1 MSAALGSNSIRFQR
15 RVEYN
20 QTTMSDSI
28 AIPEFQQIR
37 DALKIPI
44 GFDPNVLTE
53 AETVAQR
60 PVSGLPD
67 RQDIPF
73 ITIDPP
79 TSRDLDQAFF
89 AARQGDGYAVKY
101 AIADVGFFVARGS
114 ALEQEAWRRG
124 LTMYSPDLK
133 TPLYPPQLSEG
144 AASLLPAV
152 ARPAIVFSFVL
163 NARAEVDSCTLE
175 RAVIRSRAKLA
186 YPDVSAH
193 LDGER
198 STPNSGALAGHEWSE
213 ALTLLEEIGR
223 RREQLEAERGGVSLR
238 IPAQQVERWS
248 TALHGYR
255 LAFEEASAVEGWN
268 AQISLMTGMAAA
280 QLMLERGIGLLRA
293 LEPPRPERVQM
304 LRLTARA
311 LQIPWPPALRY
322 DEFVRRLDPKQPL
335 HAVLL
340 HQAAR
345 VTGGARYVAFAGEV
359 NAWHS
364 AIAAPYAHVTA
375 PLRRLADRY
384 VLDLLVELTNG
395 NHPDEAIVATLHQLP
410 PVMSEAD
417 RLSRQLES
425 AIVDF
430 AEVRLLQ
437 ERVGEVFAAMVI
449 GLRQEGVIV
458 QITEPP
464 IRTLIPAAVWKAQS
478 AEAKLADDGAT
489 LVIADVPITLGQT
502 LSLRLEAAN
511 PKARSLSFSLA

>member
-1 MSAALGSNSIRFQR
+1 
-15 RVEYN
+15 
-20 QTTMSDSI
+20 MSDSL

-37 DALKIPI
+37 DALDIPRA
-44 GFDPNVLTE
+44 FDAAVLRE
-53 AETVAQR
+53 AEAAVQHDLSA
-60 PVSGLPD
+60 LPN
-67 RQDIPF
+67 RQEIPF
-73 ITIDPP
+73 VTIDPP

-89 AARQGDGYAVKY
+89 AARQGVGYEVKY

-144 AASLLPAV
+144 AASLLPDV
-152 ARPAIVFSFVL
+152 ARPAIVFSFAL
-163 NARAEVDSCTLE
+163 DARAEVESCTLE

-186 YPDVSAH
+186 YPEVSSH
-193 LDGER
+193 LDCER
-198 STPNSGALAGHEWSE
+198 HTLNSGALAGHEWSG

-223 RREQLEAERGGVSLR
+223 RREELEAERGGVSLR

-255 LAFEEASAVEGWN
+255 LAFEEASTVEGWN

-280 QLMLERGIGLLRA
+280 QLMLEHGVGLLRA
-293 LEPPRPERVQM
+293 LDPPRPERVQM

-311 LQIPWPPALRY
+311 LQIPWPTEIRY

-345 VTGGARYVAFAGEV
+345 VTGGARYVAFAGE
-359 NAWHS
+359 ATARHS
-364 AIAAPYAHVTA
+364 AIASPYAHTTA

-384 VLDLLVELTNG
+384 VLDLLLELASG
-395 NHPDEAIVATLHQLP
+395 RHPDQAMTETLQQLP

-417 RLSRQLES
+417 RVSRQLES
-425 AIVDF
+425 AIVNF
-430 AEVRLLQ
+430 AEARLLQ
-437 ERVGEVFAAMVI
+437 DRVGEVFAAMVI
-449 GLRQEGVIV
+449 GLRQEGAIV

-464 IRTLIPAAVWKAQS
+464 IRTLIPAAVWS
-478 AEAKLADDGAT
+478 APAEAAKLADDGAT
-489 LVIADVPITLGQT
+489 LVLADTQITLGQT

-511 PKARSLSFSLA
+511 TKARSLSFSLA

>member
-1 MSAALGSNSIRFQR
+1 
-15 RVEYN
+15 
-20 QTTMSDSI
+20 MSDSI

-37 DALKIPI
+37 DALNLPVE
-44 GFDPNVLTE
+44 FAAPVLRE
-53 AETVAQR
+53 AEAMAR
-60 PVSGLPD
+60 RDVSALPQ

-73 ITIDPP
+73 VTIDPP

-89 AARQGDGYAVKY
+89 AARQGEGYEVQY

-133 TPLYPPQLSEG
+133 TPLYPASLSEG
-144 AASLLPAV
+144 AASLLPDV
-152 ARPAIVFSFVL
+152 ARPAIVFSFAL
-163 NARAEVDSCTLE
+163 NARAEVTACTLA
-175 RAVIRSRAKLA
+175 RAVIRSRAKLS
-186 YPDVSAH
+186 YPEVSAH
-193 LDGER
+193 LDCER
-198 STPNSGALAGHEWSE
+198 NTPDSGALAGCEWSG

-223 RREQLEAERGGVSLR
+223 RREQLEAARGGVSLR

-280 QLMLERGIGLLRA
+280 QLMLERGVGLLRA
-293 LEPPRPERVQM
+293 LDPPRPERVQM

-311 LQIPWPPALRY
+311 LHIPWSTEMPYA
-322 DEFVRRLDPKQPL
+322 EFVRRLDPKLPL
-335 HAVLL
+335 HAVMLQ
-340 HQAAR
+340 QAAR
-345 VTGGARYVAFAGEV
+345 VTGGARYVAFTGEV
-359 NAWHS
+359 KAWHS

-384 VLDLLVELTNG
+384 VLDWLVALTNG
-395 NHPDEAIVATLHQLP
+395 HPPDETMMATLHQLP

-425 AIVDF
+425 AIVNF
-430 AEVRLLQ
+430 AEARLLQ
-437 ERVGEVFAAMVI
+437 DRVGEVFAAMVI
-449 GLRQEGVIV
+449 GLRQEGAVV

-464 IRTLIPAAVWKAQS
+464 IRTLIPAAVWNAP
-478 AEAKLADDGAT
+478 AEEPTLTDDGAT
-489 LVIADVPITLGQT
+489 LAIADAHITLGQT
-502 LSLRLEAAN
+502 LLLRLEAAD
-511 PKARSLSFSLA
+511 PRARSLSFSLA